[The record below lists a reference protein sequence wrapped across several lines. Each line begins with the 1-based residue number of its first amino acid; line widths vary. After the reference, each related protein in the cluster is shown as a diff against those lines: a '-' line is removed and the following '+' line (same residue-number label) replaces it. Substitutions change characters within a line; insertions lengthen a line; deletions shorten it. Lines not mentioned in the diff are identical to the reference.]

1 MNLSSAVLRLVQV
14 GMVFARQ
21 LAVRFGDVILG
32 GVLGDTE
39 DFVEILAQPF
49 ILSHSGL
56 LSCMRVCVSYVVFL
70 LLRIGV
76 RHRGGRH
83 VCCDRSGDDGDVIV
97 SAVNARPCGV
107 LSLGVADTWGGA
119 ETVDRA
125 ELAGMLSD
133 FAPGR
138 SGRGLQSDNM
148 PARSALV
155 RCSDLRRIS
164 ESGACFARVW
174 YRTLAAMTAR

>member
-1 MNLSSAVLRLVQV
+1 
-14 GMVFARQ
+14 
-21 LAVRFGDVILG
+21 
-32 GVLGDTE
+32 
-39 DFVEILAQPF
+39 
-49 ILSHSGL
+49 
-56 LSCMRVCVSYVVFL
+56 MRVCVSYVVFL

-76 RHRGGRH
+76 RHRGSRH

-97 SAVNARPCGV
+97 SAVNVRPCGV

-138 SGRGLQSDNM
+138 SGRGLRSDNM
-148 PARSALV
+148 PASSALV
-155 RCSDLRRIS
+155 RCSDLRLHLRVGCMFCASVVSHACCGDS
-164 ESGACFARVW
+164 EMRQVVCGNLRVAGFPQ
-174 YRTLAAMTAR
+174 TPLGGG

>member
-1 MNLSSAVLRLVQV
+1 
-14 GMVFARQ
+14 MVFARQ

-83 VCCDRSGDDGDVIV
+83 VCCDRSGDDGECDRVCGQRATV
-97 SAVNARPCGV
+97 RSFVAWGSGRLGRCGDRRPCGAGGHCCPTSLQAARAEV
-107 LSLGVADTWGGA
+107 YGRTTCPPAPRSLGAVTCVASPSRVHVLRECGI
-119 ETVDRA
+119 
-125 ELAGMLSD
+125 
-133 FAPGR
+133 
-138 SGRGLQSDNM
+138 
-148 PARSALV
+148 ARL
-155 RCSDLRRIS
+155 LR
-164 ESGACFARVW
+164 
-174 YRTLAAMTAR
+174 

>member
-1 MNLSSAVLRLVQV
+1 
-14 GMVFARQ
+14 MVFARQ

-76 RHRGGRH
+76 RHRGSRH

-97 SAVNARPCGV
+97 SAVNVRPCGV

-125 ELAGMLSD
+125 ERAGMLSD
-133 FAPGR
+133 FAPGPLGPR
-138 SGRGLQSDNM
+138 VYGRTTC
-148 PARSALV
+148 ARSALV